1 MSKKEAAY
9 KLKKLA
15 KSSNEFQ
22 DIFYNFKYVQVPES
36 YGYSEN
42 QILICGQFYSFYN
55 EFIKFLGSEKELEYI
70 VGNPK
75 GKKFVEN
82 EFNKFVL
89 DILLDERYYDSKELE
104 SRIQEL
110 LVSIYKPLQKYKII
124 ILIEYF
130 DTDVSYDFE
139 FDDVTV
145 SRLDLNKL
153 KEDAYAANKVFEHH
167 FMSWD
172 KFENYYCISV
182 YEFGNNSKLAV
193 ERARQKAAKYIDI
206 LRLYSYELRFRTF
219 AAKYFS
225 LGESA
230 FVFDS
235 NGKFIHW
242 SNKHN
247 EKKPR
252 YEKLSEEYVREIYNC
267 IRKLEKLSLIEDTK
281 TKSQIDRAIY
291 WIGNA
296 ISEPNLDISL
306 ILYCTAL
313 ESLLIPETEGRKA
326 EALALRIALVEKRPD
341 GEISNPFLNYRI
353 YVNRS
358 KVVHGAADRIIKEN
372 DLTHLEWIIPRIL
385 YPFIDF
391 AFSNPQIKFTDL
403 IKKLEDFEDVLVI
416 FFHIFLHTGE
426 LEDWIKL
433 SEYIMNE
440 KLLEGKYIKITK
452 SGIKKCKEIPYE
464 TLSKF
469 FQAAKSNDFGIKLSA
484 VFSLGFLEEKS
495 SVELLSNI
503 LLTDDNIEIRKYAAL
518 SLGMIKEPT
527 SIGLL
532 IQTLDYK
539 DKVLREAS
547 AIALRRIKSPI
558 ATKALIKSLFDKEP
572 EVRRVSAQA
581 LGDIGDKR
589 AFQPL
594 IDALEDNDPDVI
606 SSVSIALGKFKNRE
620 AIKYLKIAKKKKIVG
635 TQKAIDWALNE
646 INKK

>member
-1 MSKKEAAY
+1 MSKKEAVY

-22 DIFYNFKYVQVPES
+22 DLFYTSKYIQVPES
-36 YGYSEN
+36 YGYHEP
-42 QILICGQFYSFYN
+42 QISIRGQFCSFYN
-55 EFIKFLGSEKELEYI
+55 EFIKFLESEKELEYMA
-70 VGNPK
+70 GNPEK
-75 GKKFVEN
+75 KKFVEN
-82 EFNKFVL
+82 EINKFVL
-89 DILLDERYYDSKELE
+89 DILLDERYYDSKKLE

-124 ILIEYF
+124 IPIEYF
-130 DTDVSYDFE
+130 NTNIFYDFE
-139 FDDVTV
+139 IEDVTV

-153 KEDAYAANKVFEHH
+153 KEDASAANKDYEYH
-167 FMSWD
+167 FKSWD

-182 YEFGNNSKLAV
+182 YESGNNNKLAV
-193 ERARQKAAKYIDI
+193 ERARQKAAKYVDI

-225 LGESA
+225 LSESA

-235 NGKFIHW
+235 NGKFVLW
-242 SNKHN
+242 SNKQN

-252 YEKLSEEYVREIYNC
+252 YEKLSEEYVREIYSC

-281 TKSQIDRAIY
+281 TKSQIDRTIY
-291 WIGNA
+291 WIGKA

-326 EALALRIALVEKRPD
+326 EALALRIALVEKMPD
-341 GEISNPFLNYRI
+341 GELSNPFLNYRI

-358 KVVHGAADRIIKEN
+358 KVVHGAADRIIKED

-391 AFSNPQIKFTDL
+391 AFSNPKIKFTDL

-426 LEDWIKL
+426 LEDWIDL

-452 SGIKKCKEIPYE
+452 SGIKKHKEIPYE
-464 TLSKF
+464 ILYNF
-469 FQAAKSNDFGIKLSA
+469 FQAAKSNDSGIKLSA

-532 IQTLDYK
+532 IQTLDNK
-539 DKVLREAS
+539 NKVLREAS
-547 AIALRRIKSPI
+547 AIALRWIGSPI
-558 ATKALIKSLFDKEP
+558 ATESLIKSLADKEP
-572 EVRRVSAQA
+572 EVRQASAQA
-581 LGDIGDKR
+581 LGDIRDKR

-594 IDALEDNDPDVI
+594 IDALEDTDPDVI
-606 SSVSIALGKFKNRE
+606 FSVSIALGKFKNHG
-620 AIKYLKIAKKKKIVG
+620 AIKYLKMAKKKKTIG

-646 INKK
+646 INK